1 MGQNAQVRIFARDIA
16 FFTVNAAIYPCSP
29 FKGGYTVWVSED
41 PNVMKKPVCIIVAAI
56 IAIVIGGVM
65 AVFLLGDSKHE
76 AVRETVDTMD
86 VFVPAG
92 KGKMHVVF
100 LAHNGGQT
108 KEFWGDFPEYLES
121 QGYAVVNMGWT
132 DMRGGM
138 DFKKNIAKVMERYGK
153 VMDFKRVSFV
163 GGCHGAVKLLAASD
177 AQLPIAPASLV
188 LLSMSE
194 QYSPP
199 SKHVP
204 ILGVRTLRD
213 NLGPGYVAIQQKVY
227 ESTVTEPKKVLVL
240 DATPH
245 GDELVTDPSTK
256 DQVRSEIL
264 SWIAKK

>member
-1 MGQNAQVRIFARDIA
+1 
-16 FFTVNAAIYPCSP
+16 
-29 FKGGYTVWVSED
+29 
-41 PNVMKKPVCIIVAAI
+41 MKKPVCIIVAAI
-56 IAIVIGGVM
+56 IAIAIGGVL
-65 AVFLLGDSKHE
+65 AVLFLGNPKHE
-76 AVRETVDTMD
+76 SVRETVDTMD
-86 VFVPAG
+86 ILVPAG
-92 KGKMHVVF
+92 KGKMPVVF

-163 GGCHGAVKLLAASD
+163 GGCHGAVKLLAAID
-177 AQLPIAPASLV
+177 AQLPIAPYSMV

-194 QYSPP
+194 QYGPP

-204 ILGVRTLRD
+204 ILGVYTLQD
-213 NLGPGYVAIQQKVY
+213 HLGPGYVATQKKVY

-256 DQVRSEIL
+256 DQVRSEIIA
-264 SWIAKK
+264 WIAKK